1 MYPGSGGEEA
11 SEWLELVERSFP
23 GSRRLREFDGVPV
36 EELAREAGAE
46 GPLLVLDELPSTQDA
61 AHLLGAHGAPAGS
74 VLVAERQSAG
84 RGRLG
89 RSWSSGARGVWL
101 TLLDR
106 PVSREALGVLSLRI
120 GLLLSE
126 ALEPLAEG
134 AARVK
139 WPNDIHVSSGK
150 LAGILVEARWREDRP
165 EWVAAGIGVNVLP
178 PDVATGGSLRAGVT
192 RAMVLP
198 VVVRAVRDAME
209 GGGALSDRELSAWS
223 DRDLASG
230 RRCSAPVEGTVVGIS
245 RDGALKVRDSAGV
258 ERAVHAGSLVFAD
271 EPGTGD
277 GQ

>member
-1 MYPGSGGEEA
+1 MNSVGGGEGAEA
-11 SEWLELVERSFP
+11 WLDLVERSYA

-36 EELAREAGAE
+36 EELARDAGAV
-46 GPLLVLDELPSTQDA
+46 GSLLILDELPSTQDA

-74 VLVAERQSAG
+74 ILVAERQSAG

-89 RSWSSGARGVWL
+89 RSWSSGAQGVWL

-126 ALEPLAEG
+126 ALDPLADG
-134 AARVK
+134 GTRVK

-165 EWVAAGIGVNVLP
+165 EWVAAGIGVNVSL
-178 PDVATGGSLRAGVT
+178 PDVATGGCLRAGVT

-198 VVVRAVRDAME
+198 VVVRAVRHAME
-209 GGGALSDRELSAWS
+209 GGGVLSARELRAWS
-223 DRDLASG
+223 ERDLAAG
-230 RRCSAPVEGTVVGIS
+230 RRCVAPMDGTVVGIS
-245 RDGALKVRDSAGV
+245 REGALRVRDAAGV
-258 ERAVHAGSLVFAD
+258 ERTVHAGSLVLAE